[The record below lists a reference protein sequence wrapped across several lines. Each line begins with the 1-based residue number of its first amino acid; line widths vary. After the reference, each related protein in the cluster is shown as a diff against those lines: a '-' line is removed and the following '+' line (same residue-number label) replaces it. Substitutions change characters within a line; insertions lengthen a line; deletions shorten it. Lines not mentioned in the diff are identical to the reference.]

1 MATYERSVRVEA
13 PLSEVWE
20 FHSTED
26 GLTALTPDWM
36 RMRVESVRGP
46 DGEENPEV
54 LEAGSTLQA
63 SVQPLGV
70 GPRQGWTSEI
80 VEREHDG
87 SSAYFRDTMSD
98 GPFAFWEHTH
108 LFFADGEETIVTDSI
123 VYELPL
129 GRVGEAVGPL
139 AVVGFEPMFRFRHRE
154 TRELLE

>member
-13 PLSEVWE
+13 PLSTVWA

-46 DGEENPEV
+46 DGEESPEV
-54 LEAGSTLQA
+54 LDAGSTLEA
-63 SVQPLGV
+63 SVRPLGV

-87 SSAYFRDTMSD
+87 STAYFRDTMSD

-108 LFFADGEETIVTDSI
+108 LFFADGEETVITDS
-123 VYELPL
+123 VSYELPL
-129 GRVGEAVGPL
+129 GRVGEAIGPL
-139 AVVGFEPMFRFRHRE
+139 AYVGFEPMFRFRHRE
-154 TRELLE
+154 TKQLLE

>member
-1 MATYERSVRVEA
+1 MSTYERSVRVGA

-26 GLTALTPDWM
+26 GLKALTPDWM

-46 DGEENPEV
+46 DGEANPAV
-54 LEAGSTLQA
+54 LDAGSTLEA
-63 SVQPLGV
+63 SVRPFGV

-80 VEREHDG
+80 TAREHDG
-87 SSAYFRDTMSD
+87 PSAYFRDVMSD

-108 LFFADGEETIVTDSI
+108 LFFADGDETVITDS
-123 VYELPL
+123 VSYELPL

-154 TRELLE
+154 TRRRLE

>member
-13 PLSEVWE
+13 PLSAVWE

-54 LEAGSTLQA
+54 LDAGSTLEA
-63 SVQPLGV
+63 SVRPLGV

-80 VEREHDG
+80 VAREHDG

-108 LFFADGEETIVTDSI
+108 LFFADGEETVLTDS
-123 VYELPL
+123 VSYELPL

-154 TRELLE
+154 TKKLLE